1 MAQAAQVAQGKT
13 EVAQGRTEV
22 AQGRTEVAQGRT
34 EVPQGRIEV
43 AHFRTEVAQPRGGKI
58 VASTKETSQCNTHCN
73 TAQQTCGW
81 FARGVKIVAVLLPI
95 SRICA

>member
-81 FARGVKIVAVLLPI
+81 FAWGV
-95 SRICA
+95 